1 MRLRRP
7 SWFAVALTL
16 VGVLVF
22 VRLGIWQLHRA
33 VEKEHLLQRFAD
45 ASHTP
50 LVNFSS
56 LSTPLPA
63 HRYPH
68 VRVHVRYL
76 VSHVYEL
83 DDQIHGDR
91 QGVQVFTPALVLA
104 TCTDGAPCHP
114 ASSRV
119 LLVDMGFL
127 PRQNGMRS
135 LPDLP
140 PLKSREAVLTGL
152 YAPPPPTG
160 LRLGGNA
167 LTKQDTWPKLTTFI
181 DLNQI
186 GADLNRPVYSRIL
199 LLDHDP
205 SAPYIREWKPQTMP
219 PARHR
224 AYAFQWF
231 SFAAVAVAIF
241 VILHRRGED
250 DVVDDDGDE
259 DSDEHDRT

>member
-7 SWFAVALTL
+7 SWFAVVLTV

-22 VRLGIWQLHRA
+22 VRLGIWQLDRA
-33 VEKEHLLQRFAD
+33 TQKEQLAQRFAN
-45 ASHTP
+45 ASHAP
-50 LVNFSS
+50 LVDFSNLPKS
-56 LSTPLPA
+56 LEA
-63 HRYPH
+63 QRYPH

-76 VSHVYEL
+76 AKHVYML

-91 QGVQVFTPALVLA
+91 QGVQVFTPALVRA
-104 TCTDGAPCHP
+104 TCASGTPCSP

-140 PLKSREAVLTGL
+140 PLKSTDAQVSGL
-152 YAPPPPTG
+152 YAPPPPAG

-167 LTKQDTWPKLTTFI
+167 LARQSTWPKLTTYL
-181 DLNQI
+181 DLQQV
-186 GADLNRPVYSRIL
+186 GADLDRPVYPRIL

-205 SAPYIREWKPQTMP
+205 SVPYIRAWKPQTMP

-231 SFAAVAVAIF
+231 SFAAAAVAIF
-241 VILHRRGED
+241 VILHRRGAD
-250 DVVDDDGDE
+250 DVVDDDKDE
-259 DSDEHDRT
+259 DSDEHDRP